1 MRDIFRHFVV
11 HGNPTENKQRL
22 SYAAWIADSI
32 PLDHFEPDEQLFIQ
46 FIKFC
51 SRLDVALKLKY
62 LNTWI
67 NTDLRRTLQSTNIH
81 VQGCEGL
88 HFDESIA
95 FETAVQTSA
104 QVLRDL
110 FEQLMEMESEV
121 DDFKVDVSEF
131 FNDQKRKLLQEA
143 LSKTFDTLSNTSDA
157 EVAADVADSEIAMI
171 KSVYSQENLDEL
183 FEQTGSVGRTEIVS
197 RCGLPPID
205 KDSSCLARK
214 QLFSI
219 DAQPGTGKT
228 RFAIGC
234 YCYESLVTYKKNVLF
249 ISLEQPVEEL
259 DAMLIAKHVFKMFG
273 KQIDSKLIHRDAVPD
288 NLKAEVEAAR
298 YDLFES
304 GNYGKWYRVVTELD
318 VETFID
324 RIKNIDRLHG
334 PFDLIC
340 LDHAGL
346 MESRPINPRDRAIKD
361 KYIIIGD
368 TYKYLKR
375 YVRKNNKA
383 GIILLQLNTLGIDAG
398 EADKTITPNMA
409 EGGTQ
414 AYKHTDYNIAI
425 TMTATMKA
433 QQRRRF
439 SLPKVRDSAG
449 FAPFIA
455 ETRLAFC
462 HVYLNSAV
470 SV

>member
-1 MRDIFRHFVV
+1 
-11 HGNPTENKQRL
+11 
-22 SYAAWIADSI
+22 
-32 PLDHFEPDEQLFIQ
+32 
-46 FIKFC
+46 
-51 SRLDVALKLKY
+51 
-62 LNTWI
+62 
-67 NTDLRRTLQSTNIH
+67 
-81 VQGCEGL
+81 
-88 HFDESIA
+88 
-95 FETAVQTSA
+95 
-104 QVLRDL
+104 
-110 FEQLMEMESEV
+110 
-121 DDFKVDVSEF
+121 
-131 FNDQKRKLLQEA
+131 
-143 LSKTFDTLSNTSDA
+143 
-157 EVAADVADSEIAMI
+157 
-171 KSVYSQENLDEL
+171 
-183 FEQTGSVGRTEIVS
+183 
-197 RCGLPPID
+197 
-205 KDSSCLARK
+205 
-214 QLFSI
+214 
-219 DAQPGTGKT
+219 
-228 RFAIGC
+228 
-234 YCYESLVTYKKNVLF
+234 
-249 ISLEQPVEEL
+249 
-259 DAMLIAKHVFKMFG
+259 
-273 KQIDSKLIHRDAVPD
+273 
-288 NLKAEVEAAR
+288 
-298 YDLFES
+298 
-304 GNYGKWYRVVTELD
+304 
-318 VETFID
+318 
-324 RIKNIDRLHG
+324 
-334 PFDLIC
+334 
-340 LDHAGL
+340 